1 MPKRSLRSGSSE
13 AQSCRKRWLCSSTC
27 RLSTSLSRRASA
39 AASLLLRTRPE
50 TAPSRC
56 PTDSPNCCSTSGTTL
71 LPFSPPHA
79 PAESRAASCC
89 STSTRIARTSVRTEA
104 WRSARSSAVAC
115 ACSAP
120 RLCSS
125 SRALRNSVC
134 MVFCATST
142 STRAC
147 TRAFMESFCTRMASS
162 KASSLARMCTSKVSM
177 RMPRHSAVIAEVIAE
192 EPPLPEGFT
201 FAEAVAVPAAAA
213 AASRLAGGRTSGPW
227 PLAGDTVPEA
237 IGLSGL
243 PSSSDSSARDARRL
257 PDAGCTSD
265 F

>member
-1 MPKRSLRSGSSE
+1 MPKRPLRSGSSD
-13 AQSCRKRWLCSSTC
+13 AQSSRRRWLCSSTC

-50 TAPSRC
+50 MAPSRC
-56 PTDSPNCCSTSGTTL
+56 PTDSPNCCNTL
-71 LPFSPPHA
+71 LPFSPPNA
-79 PAESRAASCC
+79 PAEAPAASCC

-142 STRAC
+142 STRASSC

-177 RMPRHSAVIAEVIAE
+177 RMPRHSAVIVEVIAE
-192 EPPLPEGFT
+192 EPPVPEGFT
-201 FAEAVAVPAAAA
+201 FAEALAVPAGAA

-257 PDAGCTSD
+257 PDASCTSD